1 MRDDGCLPVPI
12 LVLIPVL
19 CSSPP
24 SRCCVA
30 CVRVVQFTNVLNYMR
45 ANNIPEHIIADLEL
59 VGDYATG
66 STADI
71 LSGKLENLRAKYGRK
86 PLDTGSPEVQ
96 VAMLTER
103 LKGYD
108 RHMVTHKSDIAS
120 RRGFLAIWHRRRK
133 LLKYLRRTKYETY
146 AYMMR
151 ELNLK
156 ETDID
161 NVGLDR
167 TSGTQAM
174 RIKRD

>member
-1 MRDDGCLPVPI
+1 MLR
-12 LVLIPVL
+12 
-19 CSSPP
+19 
-24 SRCCVA
+24 A
-30 CVRVVQFTNVLNYMR
+30 QNY
-45 ANNIPEHIIADLEL
+45 PEHVIADLES

-66 STADI
+66 STAEI

-86 PLDTGSPEVQ
+86 PYDTGSPEVQ

-108 RHMVTHKSDIAS
+108 RHMVTHSADIAS
-120 RRGFLAIWHRRRK
+120 RRGFLAVWHRRRK
-133 LLKYLRRTKYETY
+133 MLKYLRRTKYETY

-151 ELNLK
+151 ELQLK
-156 ETDID
+156 ESDID

-167 TSGTQAM
+167 TSGTQAP